1 MRALL
6 AITWEVVRPRY
17 VAVRALQAVTPYN
30 QKAVAEAL
38 PLRVLQRFSVLG
50 FAPPSAAAFRFGRC
64 VGRALRSKRSPL

>member
-1 MRALL
+1 MEDRGIRAEAQRQYAYFLSGFQ
-6 AITWEVVRPRY
+6 VRRM
-17 VAVRALQAVTPYN
+17 
-30 QKAVAEAL
+30 AVAAAL

>member
-17 VAVRALQAVTPYN
+17 VAVRALLAVTPYN
-30 QKAVAEAL
+30 QKAVAAAL
-38 PLRVLQRFSVLG
+38 PLRVLQRFNVLG

-64 VGRALRSKRSPL
+64 GGRALRSKRSPL